1 MNKELYF
8 GGLHDVKRE
17 VLDNGKTM
25 LSAVEGSGK
34 TISVIYTDGSTVA
47 PEIYG
52 CYYRGSKIVSIKLSP
67 RWSTR
72 GSLQINRLN
81 TSVCV
86 NELIYQ
92 LHHIADGECAVVGEY
107 NHYYPVVWHPYNEV
121 FGVRSGDVCSP
132 EQNKVHW
139 LLCNRIY
146 RLTGYKVSI
155 PSYGKAFGIL
165 GLPETKVTSRL
176 VEACERFGWL
186 VIMNKSVK

>member
-8 GGLHDVKRE
+8 GGLHNVKRE

-34 TISVIYTDGSTVA
+34 TISIMYTDGSTNV
-47 PEIYG
+47 PVIYG
-52 CYYRGSKIVSIKLSP
+52 GHFRGSKMVYKQISP

-81 TSVCV
+81 TSVSV

-92 LHHIADGECAVVGEY
+92 LHRIADGDGAAIGEY
-107 NHYYPVVWHPYNEV
+107 NHYFPVVWHQYTEV
-121 FGVRSGDVCSP
+121 FSVHSGDVCSP

-146 RLTGYKVSI
+146 QCTSYKVSL
-155 PSYGKAFGIL
+155 PSYGKAFGML
-165 GLPETKVTSRL
+165 GLPENKITRRL
-176 VEACERFGWL
+176 IEACERFGWL

>member
-1 MNKELYF
+1 MNKQLYF
-8 GGLHDVKRE
+8 SKLHDVKRE
-17 VLDNGKTM
+17 VLYNGKTL
-25 LSAVEGSGK
+25 LSGIEGSGK
-34 TISVIYTDGSTVA
+34 TISIMYTDGSTNV
-47 PEIYG
+47 PVIYG
-52 CYYRGSKIVSIKLSP
+52 GYFRGSKLLYKQISP

-92 LHHIADGECAVVGEY
+92 LNRIADGEGAADGEY
-107 NHYYPVVWHPYNEV
+107 NHYFPVAWHQYSEV

-132 EQNKVHW
+132 EQNKLHW

-146 RLTGYKVSI
+146 QCTGYKVSL

-165 GLPETKVTSRL
+165 GLPETKVTRRL
-176 VEACERFGWL
+176 IEACERFGWL